1 MHTEA
6 CRVNTTVT
14 MVINADIILLDDL
27 LASISHVHDQFDD
40 WLIIGSRYDA
50 TFQVDETMFEQSDWQ
65 VIIRERA
72 LREAVLHNYGGVDY
86 YVSVVSQGNPYKC
99 FVGSIIPPFNYG
111 RSKSDNWIVQTAINN
126 KKHVFDASRTVVA
139 IHQNHS
145 YEHMRTNA
153 KKLNEIM
160 KNTSSSVYSKHIR
173 REISIQPRAQS
184 KNVSSG
190 LVNRP
195 FWYVRKDVDVL
206 FNEFLAY
213 TYGNY
218 KNQQGTPLHAQWVLS
233 NCVDKDFE
241 YICLQK
247 RVRPAVCNC
256 EHSSHTSKTMMDPKI
271 AKDQTTIQC
280 GSISKLKPKSYY
292 QQV

>member
-1 MHTEA
+1 M
-6 CRVNTTVT
+6 NTTVT
-14 MVINADIILLDDL
+14 VVINADMILLDDL
-27 LASISHVHDQFDD
+27 LASIAHVRDKFDD

-50 TFQVDETMFEQSDWQ
+50 TFKIDENLFKQDDWQ

-72 LREAVLHNYGGVDY
+72 LRETVMHNYGGVDY

-99 FVGSIIPPFNYG
+99 FTGSIIPPFNYG

-139 IHQNHS
+139 IHQYHS

-153 KKLNEIM
+153 EKINQTM
-160 KNTSSSVYSKHIR
+160 KEKSSPAYAKHVR
-173 REISIQPRAQS
+173 RDVSAQS
-184 KNVSSG
+184 GVQLKNSSSG
-190 LVNRP
+190 LVNKP
-195 FWYVRKDVDVL
+195 FWYVKKNVDVL

-218 KNQQGTPLHAQWVLS
+218 KNQQGTPLHAPWILS

-247 RVRPAVCNC
+247 RVRPGVCNC
-256 EHSSHTSKTMMDPKI
+256 EHSSHVRKTLMDPKI
-271 AKDQTTIQC
+271 ASDKTTIQC